1 MINNQLFKSIVMS
14 SSLIGT
20 FHIQGIKISLI
31 FFLSLFSLLG
41 QNTLA
46 QAPIEWQFTAG
57 GTDNDR
63 GRKLVVTDGG
73 LIVIGHSSSSDFGP
87 NENQGEKD
95 AVILKID
102 QDGNTLW
109 QYNYGGSNE
118 DVIWDIKETPD
129 QGFIAVGYSRSN
141 DGDLSENNGGQDYW
155 IFKIDGQGALQWT
168 KTYGGTNDDKALSV
182 YVTEDGG
189 TIVAGDSKSNDGD
202 VSGHYGEFN
211 YDCWVIRLDSDGNLI
226 WGKNYGGGSNEYTA
240 SIIQLADEGYLLVSG
255 TESEDFD
262 VSNNYSTDDSED
274 IWVVRIDDEGGIIWE
289 KNFGGSG
296 EDSPENVLIIDEE
309 NILICGRTTSSSHD
323 FINQGIG
330 GNDGFVMQINIDGDV
345 TWTNL
350 LGGAEI
356 ERITAIAHSTDG
368 IGYIFSGFSE
378 SSDGDVSENYG
389 EWDAWLG
396 KLSNSGELI
405 WEQNYGGTEHDRAES
420 IVVTEEG
427 HILFTGYTSSSDID
441 IEQNNGSE
449 DFWVVCLESSV
460 STEMKDNIDQLDL
473 NLFPNPANDLITIV
487 LGDLNAIVQCDITNA
502 SGQLL
507 KKVQLTKQ
515 NTVVDISAF
524 ATGIYSLRVL
534 SETTPKMYKIVVY

>member
-1 MINNQLFKSIVMS
+1 
-14 SSLIGT
+14 
-20 FHIQGIKISLI
+20 
-31 FFLSLFSLLG
+31 
-41 QNTLA
+41 
-46 QAPIEWQFTAG
+46 
-57 GTDNDR
+57 
-63 GRKLVVTDGG
+63 
-73 LIVIGHSSSSDFGP
+73 
-87 NENQGEKD
+87 
-95 AVILKID
+95 
-102 QDGNTLW
+102 
-109 QYNYGGSNE
+109 
-118 DVIWDIKETPD
+118 
-129 QGFIAVGYSRSN
+129 
-141 DGDLSENNGGQDYW
+141 
-155 IFKIDGQGALQWT
+155 
-168 KTYGGTNDDKALSV
+168 
-182 YVTEDGG
+182 
-189 TIVAGDSKSNDGD
+189 
-202 VSGHYGEFN
+202 
-211 YDCWVIRLDSDGNLI
+211 
-226 WGKNYGGGSNEYTA
+226 
-240 SIIQLADEGYLLVSG
+240 
-255 TESEDFD
+255 
-262 VSNNYSTDDSED
+262 
-274 IWVVRIDDEGGIIWE
+274 VVRIDDEGGIIWE